1 MHRFYVPAVPLNEDF
16 PLPRKDARKI
26 LRVLRLSPGEEILL
40 WDDEGRE
47 YRAVITR
54 AEGMSVYVQ
63 VLKEHN
69 KKVESPLRLV
79 LMQGIPKGDKFE
91 FIIQKA
97 TELGVWRVYPA
108 LTERTIVRIPP
119 ERQASRK
126 ERWQSVAREA
136 ARQSGR
142 VQIPEIM
149 PIATLTELV
158 QDIEKDAHRIILWE
172 GEKGTG
178 LKDYLRRNKPTKGA
192 VYLFIGP
199 EGGFSQQEVEFCINN
214 SFTSVTLGPRILRTE
229 TAGLVSLSL
238 ILYEWGDLGG

>member
-1 MHRFYVPAVPLNEDF
+1 MHRFYVPAVPLDEDF
-16 PLPRKDARKI
+16 PLPRRDAKKI

-47 YRAVITR
+47 YRAQITR
-54 AEGMSVYVQ
+54 AEGMSVYVK
-63 VLKEHN
+63 VLEEQSKE
-69 KKVESPLRLV
+69 VESPLPLV
-79 LMQGIPKGDKFE
+79 LVQGIPKGDKFE

-119 ERQASRK
+119 ERQGSRR

-149 PIATLTELV
+149 PITTLTELV
-158 QDIEKDAHRIILWE
+158 QNIEKDAHRLILWE

-178 LKDYLRRNKPTKGA
+178 LKDYLRQNKPNQGA
-192 VYLFIGP
+192 VYLFVGP
-199 EGGFSQQEVEFCINN
+199 EGGFSRQEVDFCINN

>member
-16 PLPRKDARKI
+16 PLPRRDAKKI

-47 YRAVITR
+47 YRAQITR
-54 AEGMSVYVQ
+54 AEGMSVYVK
-63 VLKEHN
+63 VLEEQSKE
-69 KKVESPLRLV
+69 VESPLPLV
-79 LMQGIPKGDKFE
+79 LVQGIPKGDKFE

-119 ERQASRK
+119 DRQGSRK

-142 VQIPEIM
+142 VQVPEIM
-149 PIATLTELV
+149 PVTTLTELV
-158 QDIEKDAHRIILWE
+158 QNIEKDAHRLILWE

-178 LKDYLRRNKPTKGA
+178 LKDYLRQNKPTKGS
-192 VYLFIGP
+192 VYLLIGP